1 MFNNPMMYN
10 NSFTRGGLF
19 SGLRGLNWRG
29 VLANFKETLGI
40 INQTIPII
48 YQVKPIISN
57 AKTMFRLS
65 NAIRNSDDNTDNNS
79 NNNSNDNN
87 LVQNKNTDIY
97 DNKPV
102 FYI

>member
-1 MFNNPMMYN
+1 MFNNPMMYGN
-10 NSFTRGGLF
+10 NFARGGLL

-29 VLANFKETLGI
+29 FLANTKETLGI

-57 AKTMFRLS
+57 ARTMFRLS
-65 NAIRNSDDNTDNNS
+65 NAIRSDDSSSNNNVN
-79 NNNSNDNN
+79 NNNSNSIT
-87 LVQNKNTDIY
+87 VQNKNTDIY

>member
-1 MFNNPMMYN
+1 MFNNPMMYG
-10 NSFTRGGLF
+10 NSFARGGLL

-29 VLANFKETLGI
+29 FLANTKETLGI

-48 YQVKPIISN
+48 YQVKPIINN
-57 AKTMFRLS
+57 ARTMFRLS
-65 NAIRNSDDNTDNNS
+65 NAIRSNDSDTSNNS
-79 NNNSNDNN
+79 NSNDNN
-87 LVQNKNTDIY
+87 NVVQNKNTDIY